1 MPSPKDPKCKWC
13 CEKAGGVLV
22 ENGSFFAVYDG
33 YPVNRGHT
41 LIISKRHVA
50 DLFGVDK
57 REFADL
63 HAILGEVK
71 QFLDGEFRPAG
82 HNVGA
87 NCGEAAGQT
96 IFHFHLHVIPR
107 YSNDVRNPRGGVRNV
122 KVPLVPY

>member
-1 MPSPKDPKCKWC
+1 MPPLKKSDCKWC
-13 CEKAGGVLV
+13 REAAGEVLV
-22 ENGSFFAVYDG
+22 ENDSFIAVFDG

-50 DLFGVDK
+50 DLFGLNQ

-71 QFLDGEFRPAG
+71 QLLDGGFRPAG
-82 HNVGA
+82 YNVGA

-107 YSNDVRNPRGGVRNV
+107 YPNDVPNPRGGVRNL
-122 KVPLVPY
+122 KPPLVAY

>member
-1 MPSPKDPKCKWC
+1 MSSQDNLDCKWC
-13 CEKAGGVLV
+13 REMGGDVLV
-22 ENGSFFAVYDG
+22 ENESFIAVFDA

-50 DLFGVDK
+50 DLFGLDK

-63 HAILGEVK
+63 HAILGHVK
-71 QFLDGEFRPAG
+71 QLLDGEFHPAG
-82 HNVGA
+82 YNVGA

-107 YSNDVRNPRGGVRNV
+107 YPNDVPNPRGGVRNL
-122 KVPLVPY
+122 KQPLLAY

>member
-1 MPSPKDPKCKWC
+1 MSAAKDPNCKWC
-13 CEKAGGVLV
+13 RAPAGEVLV
-22 ENGSFFAVYDG
+22 ENASFIAVYDG

-41 LIISKRHVA
+41 LIVSKRHVA
-50 DLFGVDK
+50 DLFGLDK

-63 HAILGEVK
+63 YAILGEVK

-82 HNVGA
+82 YNVGA

-107 YSNDVRNPRGGVRNV
+107 YLNDVANPRGGVRNV
-122 KVPLVPY
+122 KVPLVQY